1 MKRGSDRV
9 FDAPTVDSID
19 FLLRCPGIYAIENR
33 INGKRYGGLATVDV
47 HWRCVLH
54 RTELRRGTPANMP
67 LRREVAIHGAD
78 AVFFFALNIAEG
90 DDRLKPAD
98 LEGAELW
105 FMIQFRS
112 HDERFGYN
120 FEAVHQRTRAARF
133 RDRERKLMRRN
144 SLKYAFLPG
153 VSEFDPINRELLGSW
168 VPGS

>member
-1 MKRGSDRV
+1 MKRDGDRV
-9 FDAPTVDSID
+9 FDAPTVDGID
-19 FLLRCPGIYAIENR
+19 LLPRCPGIYAIENR
-33 INGKRYGGLATVDV
+33 INGKRYVGLATVDV

-54 RTELRRGTPANMP
+54 RTELRRGTPANML

-78 AVFFFALNIAEG
+78 AFFFFALHIAEG

-153 VSEFDPINRELLGSW
+153 VSEFDLINRELVGSW